1 MPNITRFATIIR
13 TGHIPWYCS
22 FPLRALLCRKPA
34 RLYRNKGLHCL
45 LCGTFPPLIATSA
58 HHPALASLGPFHQEN
73 QGAWAGESHRSCPG
87 CSHHS
92 ILLDKKW
99 CWHTC
104 KYYTM
109 DADDAAQM
117 SFYSSSTEDWH
128 SPIEPF
134 LGQAPEQVKKTGCA
148 VSGTPERHL
157 SSCTQPSTGSCSP
170 ALPGC
175 TKCQGKHLWVHQPA
189 AP

>member
-13 TGHIPWYCS
+13 TSHIPWYCS

-134 LGQAPEQVKKTGCA
+134 LGLAPEQVKKNRVCSQWYPREA
-148 VSGTPERHL
+148 FEQLHPAQHWEL
-157 SSCTQPSTGSCSP
+157 QPCS
-170 ALPGC
+170 AWLYKVPG
-175 TKCQGKHLWVHQPA
+175 
-189 AP
+189 